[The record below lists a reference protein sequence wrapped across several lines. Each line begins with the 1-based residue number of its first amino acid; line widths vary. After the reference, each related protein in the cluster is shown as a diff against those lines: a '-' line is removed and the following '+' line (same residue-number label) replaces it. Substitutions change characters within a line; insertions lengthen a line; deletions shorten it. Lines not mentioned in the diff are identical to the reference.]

1 MNLQIVYHQTR
12 RFIFSKCNPLCKM
25 ASPSNIVYFIS
36 SLSGRPI
43 LSSSLS
49 TCSTYR
55 TNKPPRGSISP
66 STSSTSIPSTS
77 SIPTL
82 TTSSSGSEALSFAT
96 DEKGVQLIYRK
107 HGNPLEVLELVN
119 CPRPPSLAPP
129 AAGAP
134 VLAHNRSDAVLIK
147 MLASPIHPAD
157 INLITGTYPYKP
169 PSFPVVGGYDGVAQV
184 LEVGQSVAGIKK
196 GTLLYSSST
205 TRNDVQTV

>member
-1 MNLQIVYHQTR
+1 
-12 RFIFSKCNPLCKM
+12 M

-36 SLSGRPI
+36 SLSGRPV

-49 TCSTYR
+49 TSSTYR
-55 TNKPPRGSISP
+55 TNKPRGSISP
-66 STSSTSIPSTS
+66 STSSTSVPSTS

-82 TTSSSGSEALSFAT
+82 TTSSSGSEALSFST

-134 VLAHNRSDAVLIK
+134 VLPHNRSDAVLIK

-196 GTLLYSSST
+196 GILLYSTSTST
-205 TRNDVQTV
+205 TRNNVQTVQYSTSSVAP